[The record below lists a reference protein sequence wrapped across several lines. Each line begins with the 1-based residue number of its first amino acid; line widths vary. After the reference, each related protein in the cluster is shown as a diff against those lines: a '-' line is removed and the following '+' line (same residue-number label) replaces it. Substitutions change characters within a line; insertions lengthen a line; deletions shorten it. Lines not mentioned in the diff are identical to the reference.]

1 MARSCLCAYHSID
14 PNPSATGRHPGN
26 DRANERTDEDVEG
39 GLLALSGVPVCLSVD
54 RLRPN
59 SKGARAPA
67 PCASTWEEVQPGA
80 ASAFITRQGLFETL
94 GRTGASPVRF
104 ARRSP
109 ALCAGERA
117 ERGCPGVNAQRTRPA
132 RQKMEIGGMA
142 RTKDNV
148 HSAGARPMDIVISP
162 QSRQGCG
169 RAGGFPPGPI
179 LVNLIRD
186 YNRKKDRA

>member
-1 MARSCLCAYHSID
+1 M
-14 PNPSATGRHPGN
+14 
-26 DRANERTDEDVEG
+26 
-39 GLLALSGVPVCLSVD
+39 SGVPVCLSVD
-54 RLRPN
+54 RLGPN

-80 ASAFITRQGLFETL
+80 SSAFITRQGLFETL

-162 QSRQGCG
+162 QSRQGCS

-179 LVNLIRD
+179 LVRD

>member
-26 DRANERTDEDVEG
+26 DRANERTDEYVEE

-54 RLRPN
+54 SPVRLDV
-59 SKGARAPA
+59 GG
-67 PCASTWEEVQPGA
+67 GA
-80 ASAFITRQGLFETL
+80 ASALITRQGLFETL

-117 ERGCPGVNAQRTRPA
+117 QRGCPGVNAQRTRPA

-179 LVNLIRD
+179 LV
-186 YNRKKDRA
+186 